1 MLIDYNS
8 YSKLEDIQFKYER
21 LGSLLS
27 CLQSVVAEVAEVRGL
42 PEHTLEYS
50 LYELEME
57 MDRNNKELGE
67 IMHGAK
73 CIKEAAS

>member
-27 CLQSVVAEVAEVRGL
+27 CLQSVVSEMVDVIGL
-42 PEHTLEYS
+42 PEHVLEYS

-57 MDRNNKELGE
+57 IDRNNKEFGK
-67 IMHGAK
+67 IIHGAK
-73 CIKEAAS
+73 FVKEAVS